1 MSRIYWD
8 TLLFVYWLEDHPQQA
23 PKVKKIFEKMEQR
36 SDVLCTS
43 TFTMAELLVGPKK
56 RGSSEVAQQIKDFLH
71 TSVVDLLPFTRET
84 AEHYANI
91 RAANHVSPAD
101 AIHLA
106 SAAEA
111 DVNLFLTNDHRLRG
125 LIIPGIHFI
134 AGMDIDLF

>member
-8 TLLFVYWLEDHPQQA
+8 TMLFVYWLEDHPQQA
-23 PKVKKIFEKMEQR
+23 PKVKRIFEKMEQR
-36 SDVLCTS
+36 RDVLCTS

-56 RGSSEVAQQIKDFLH
+56 QHAPDVAERIKDFLRS
-71 TSVVDLLPFTRET
+71 SVVDLLSFSEEM
-84 AEHYANI
+84 AERYADI

-125 LIIPGIHFI
+125 LVIPGIHFI
-134 AGMDIDLF
+134 AGMDVDLF

>member
-8 TLLFVYWLEDHPQQA
+8 TMLFVYWLEDHPQHA
-23 PKVKKIFEKMEQR
+23 PNVKRIFEKMEQR
-36 SDVLCTS
+36 RDVLCTS

-56 RGSSEVAQQIKDFLH
+56 QRAPDVSQRIKDFLR
-71 TSVVDLLPFTRET
+71 SSAVDLLPFTEGT
-84 AEHYANI
+84 AEQYSTI

-125 LIIPGIHFI
+125 LVIPGIHFI
-134 AGMDIDLF
+134 AGMDTDLF

>member
-8 TLLFVYWLEDHPQQA
+8 TMLFVYWLEDHPQQA
-23 PKVKKIFEKMEQR
+23 PKVKRIFEKMEQR
-36 SDVLCTS
+36 RDVLCTS

-56 RGSSEVAQQIKDFLH
+56 KSAPDVAERIKNFLR
-71 TSVVDLLPFTRET
+71 SPAVDLLPFTEDT
-84 AEHYANI
+84 AEQYATI
-91 RAANHVSPAD
+91 RATNHVSPAD

-111 DVNLFLTNDHRLRG
+111 GVNLFLTNDHRLRG
-125 LIIPGIHFI
+125 LVIPGIHFI

>member
-8 TLLFVYWLEDHPQQA
+8 TMLFVYWLEDHPQQA
-23 PKVKKIFEKMEQR
+23 PKVQKILEKMEER
-36 SDVLCTS
+36 GDILCTS

-56 RGSSEVAQQIKDFLH
+56 QNAPDVAQRIRDFLR
-71 TSVVDLLPFTRET
+71 SSAVDLLPFTEDT
-84 AEHYANI
+84 AEQYATI
-91 RAANHVSPAD
+91 RAANRVSPAD

-125 LIIPGIHFI
+125 LVIPGIHFI
-134 AGMDIDLF
+134 AGMDVDLF

>member
-1 MSRIYWD
+1 M
-8 TLLFVYWLEDHPQQA
+8 LFVYWLEDHPQQA
-23 PKVKKIFEKMEQR
+23 PKVKRIFEKMEQR

-56 RGSSEVAQQIKDFLH
+56 HRAPDVAQRIKVFLQ
-71 TSVVDLLPFTRET
+71 TSVVELLPFTEVT
-84 AEHYANI
+84 AEHYADI

-125 LIIPGIHFI
+125 VVIPGIHFI
-134 AGMDIDLF
+134 AGMDVDLF

>member
-8 TLLFVYWLEDHPQQA
+8 TMLFVYWLEDHPQHA
-23 PKVKKIFEKMEQR
+23 LKVKRIFEKMEQR
-36 SDVLCTS
+36 QDALCTS
-43 TFTMAELLVGPKK
+43 TFTMAELLVGPQKQHAT
-56 RGSSEVAQQIKDFLH
+56 EVTDRIKDFFRSS
-71 TSVVDLLPFTRET
+71 TVDLLPFTEDT
-84 AEHYANI
+84 AEQYSAI

-111 DVNLFLTNDHRLRG
+111 GVNLFLTNDHRLRG
-125 LIIPGIHFI
+125 LVIPGIHFI

>member
-8 TLLFVYWLEDHPQQA
+8 TMLFVYWLEDHPEQA
-23 PKVKKIFEKMEQR
+23 PRVKRIFEKMEER
-36 SDVLCTS
+36 KDVLCTS

-56 RGSSEVAQQIKDFLH
+56 QRSPEVAHRIKDFLN
-71 TSVVDLLPFTRET
+71 TSVVDLLPFTQDT
-84 AEHYANI
+84 AEHYADI

-111 DVNLFLTNDHRLRG
+111 DVNLFLTNDRRLRG
-125 LIIPGIHFI
+125 LVIPGIHFI
-134 AGMDIDLF
+134 AGMDTDLF

>member
-8 TLLFVYWLEDHPQQA
+8 TMLFVYWLEDHPQQA
-23 PKVKKIFEKMEQR
+23 PKVKRIFEKMEQR

-43 TFTMAELLVGPKK
+43 TFTMGELLVGPKK
-56 RGSSEVAQQIKDFLH
+56 QGAPDVAQRIKDFLQ
-71 TSVVDLLPFTRET
+71 TSVVDLLPFTEVT
-84 AEHYANI
+84 AEHYADI

-125 LIIPGIHFI
+125 LVIPGIHFI
-134 AGMDIDLF
+134 AGMDVDLF

>member
-8 TLLFVYWLEDHPQQA
+8 TMLFVYWLEDHPQQA
-23 PKVKKIFEKMEQR
+23 PKVKRIFEKMEKR
-36 SDVLCTS
+36 RDVLCTS
-43 TFTMAELLVGPKK
+43 TFTMGELLVGPKK
-56 RGSSEVAQQIKDFLH
+56 QGSPDVAQRIKDFLQ
-71 TSVVDLLPFTRET
+71 TSVVDLLPFTRKT

-91 RAANHVSPAD
+91 RAENRVSPVD

-125 LIIPGIHFI
+125 LVIPGIHFI
-134 AGMDIDLF
+134 AGMDVDLF